1 MPPKRKGRERVQC
14 MTCQAVINGD
24 EQNSHK
30 RRIHQNA
37 AVKFR
42 IYMEDSKQPK
52 LSFGSSKSKEA
63 NDMDDD
69 EIVSPAAGG
78 DERVIEP
85 SDIEDVDKVSQAAA
99 DDEERSNEPN
109 DREEVVKVPQV
120 EGDEETTVE
129 GGSSMEVVAE
139 PSSTITNHDNDQVD
153 EVDNVTI
160 HEDDDVSPPDDHETE
175 VCLSGIPKE
184 PFQPILAKYNP
195 MEYGKYTRDFLPAWY
210 KLYPW
215 LEFDVEAKSATC
227 YSCKYFSVKPS
238 TWSFNKWKQTERI
251 KIHADS
257 NEHKL
262 SFMKWIDFKLS
273 SGDRNSVLTQVNSHH
288 AENVL
293 RNREYLKKMIEV
305 AAYLGK
311 QNIPFRADKEDR
323 SDLTN
328 DSDTNRGNF
337 LELVSLISKDNVTV
351 NSILSSS
358 SSSDSP
364 RWLAPHHQ
372 N

>member
-109 DREEVVKVPQV
+109 DTEEAPHEIVS
-120 EGDEETTVE
+120 DL
-129 GGSSMEVVAE
+129 AE
-139 PSSTITNHDNDQVD
+139 IV
-153 EVDNVTI
+153 
-160 HEDDDVSPPDDHETE
+160 
-175 VCLSGIPKE
+175 
-184 PFQPILAKYNP
+184 F
-195 MEYGKYTRDFLPAWY
+195 
-210 KLYPW
+210 
-215 LEFDVEAKSATC
+215 
-227 YSCKYFSVKPS
+227 
-238 TWSFNKWKQTERI
+238 
-251 KIHADS
+251 
-257 NEHKL
+257 
-262 SFMKWIDFKLS
+262 
-273 SGDRNSVLTQVNSHH
+273 
-288 AENVL
+288 
-293 RNREYLKKMIEV
+293 
-305 AAYLGK
+305 
-311 QNIPFRADKEDR
+311 DKEVKHSR
-323 SDLTN
+323 MFAS
-328 DSDTNRGNF
+328 SIVWISMF
-337 LELVSLISKDNVTV
+337 SSLIICCFST
-351 NSILSSS
+351 S
-358 SSSDSP
+358 
-364 RWLAPHHQ
+364 R
-372 N
+372 